1 MKNNIGTILV
11 IVVCSICFFGCTST
25 DTTVNNDRISP
36 GLWPVRI
43 LCIGDSITAGSG
55 GEAHGGFRGPLGVL
69 LTKAEVDF
77 TLRYDG
83 HGGRRLELML
93 KDRRAIAQKVLTAY
107 PNPDVILLLVGIN
120 DLIENRNTIEATL
133 ERLGLFIDE
142 LVELAPKAKII
153 VGNLVPNAA
162 DNPLRVYDPATNY
175 INSEHKVVVFNR
187 KLPGLIKSKKS
198 QGINVDWVD
207 FHSLMTR
214 EDLADGIH
222 PNKNGYDKMGV
233 VWSEAII
240 SAMKP
245 E

>member
-1 MKNNIGTILV
+1 MKKDIGTILA
-11 IVVCSICFFGCTST
+11 IVVSSICFCGCAST
-25 DTTVNNDRISP
+25 DKTVISDRISS

-55 GEAHGGFRGPLGVL
+55 GKAHGGFRGPLGEI
-69 LTKAEVDF
+69 LTKAGVEF

-93 KDRRAIAQKVLTAY
+93 KDKRAIAQKVLTAY

-120 DLIENRNTIEATL
+120 DLIENRNTIEVTL
-133 ERLGLFIDE
+133 ERLGLLINE

-162 DNPLRVYDPATNY
+162 DNPLPIYDPAKTY
-175 INSEHKVVVFNR
+175 VNSEHKVVVFNR
-187 KLPGLIKSKKS
+187 KLPEFIKSKKS

-207 FHSLMTR
+207 FHSRMTR

-222 PNKNGYDKMGV
+222 PNKNGYDKMAT

-245 E
+245 

>member
-1 MKNNIGTILV
+1 MKKDIGTILA
-11 IVVCSICFFGCTST
+11 IVVSCIYFCGCTST
-25 DTTVNNDRISP
+25 DKTVVSDRISS

-55 GEAHGGFRGPLGVL
+55 GEAHEGFRRPLGVL
-69 LTKAEVDF
+69 LSEAGVDF
-77 TLRYDG
+77 TLRHDG

-93 KDRRAIAQKVLTAY
+93 KDKRAIAQKVLTTY

-120 DLIENRNTIEATL
+120 DLIENRNTTEATL

-162 DNPLRVYDPATNY
+162 DNPMPIYDPGKTY
-175 INSEHKVVVFNR
+175 VNSEHKVVVFNR
-187 KLPGLIKSKKS
+187 KLPGLIKSKKA
-198 QGINVDWVD
+198 QGINVDCVD
-207 FHSLMTR
+207 FHSRMTR

-222 PNKNGYDKMGV
+222 PNKNGYDKMAA
-233 VWSEAII
+233 VWSGAII
-240 SAMKP
+240 SAMKS

>member
-1 MKNNIGTILV
+1 MKKDICTILV
-11 IVVCSICFFGCTST
+11 IVVSGLFFCGCAST
-25 DTTVNNDRISP
+25 EKTVNNDRISS

-55 GEAHGGFRGPLGVL
+55 GKAHGGFRGPLGVL

-77 TLRYDG
+77 TLRHDG
-83 HGGRRLELML
+83 NGGRRLERML
-93 KDRRAIAQKVLTAY
+93 KDKRAIAQKVLTAY

-142 LVELAPKAKII
+142 LVDLAPKAKII

-162 DNPLRVYDPATNY
+162 DNPLPIYDPAKTY
-175 INSEHKVVVFNR
+175 VNSEDKVVVFNR
-187 KLPGLIKSKKS
+187 KLPGFIKSKKS
-198 QGINVDWVD
+198 QGINIDCVD

-222 PNKNGYDKMGV
+222 PNKNGYSKMAV

-245 E
+245 